1 MRLINMSKITINN
14 VSKTFTHGKNDLQ
27 ILNDISLTLSAG
39 TMTALIGPSGIG
51 KSTLLNIIGLLD
63 RRYQGSI
70 VIDDYDTIA
79 LSDKELAKLR
89 NSTIGFVLQEPLL
102 IEKMSIKK
110 NILLPTIYGVEKPKQ
125 ELENRLIELTQ
136 KVGIQNIINKHPS
149 QISGGQKQRAVLA
162 RALINNPDIILA
174 DEPTGSLDEQNSE
187 IVVDI
192 FQQLVQQGKTILTV
206 THDYA
211 VANCH
216 QHIWRLDNG
225 KLINEE

>member
-1 MRLINMSKITINN
+1 MSKITINN